1 MTRVLVRCDGHA
13 AVGLGHVSRCAGLA
27 EALDELGIATS
38 FHGAFN
44 DAARCLVD
52 SAGADICV
60 SNGPASGSVED
71 AEETLRVAASL
82 GAEVLV
88 VDGYVFGQRFLAALA
103 EARTGRRLVVI
114 DDFAAVDPYPHG
126 ACIVNSTF
134 QARGLTYRGDDLR
147 LYAGPEYLLVRRAL
161 RTLRAQ
167 GNPPTGRS
175 PLRCLVAL
183 GGVDR
188 FGRTLDVV
196 EALVSLASPPDVDV
210 VLSESSP
217 VRERVAERLA
227 RWPGSAR
234 LFGSLPNL
242 ADCFAGCDACISAG
256 GLTMYEACFLG
267 RPVAVW
273 PQSAEETQDAADAA
287 AAGIVVNLSAATQGD
302 PRGLVA
308 ALDRFLTRS
317 SLDALRGAAACRFPS
332 DPTRRAARALG
343 YLSMK

>member
-27 EALDELGIATS
+27 EALDELGTATS
-38 FHGAFN
+38 FHGAYN
-44 DAARCLVD
+44 DAARCLID
-52 SAGADICV
+52 STGADVCL
-60 SNGPASGSVED
+60 SEGPASGSVED

-82 GAEVLV
+82 GADVLV
-88 VDGYVFGQRFLAALA
+88 VDGYLFGQRFLAALA
-103 EARTGRRLVVI
+103 QARTGRGLVVI

-134 QARGLTYRGDDLR
+134 QAQGLRYRGDGLR
-147 LYAGPEYLLVRRAL
+147 LFAGPEYLLVRRAL

-167 GNPPTGRS
+167 GNPPTCRS

-183 GGVDR
+183 GGIDR
-188 FGRTLDVV
+188 FGRTLAVV
-196 EALVSLASPPDVDV
+196 EALASLPSPPDVDV

-217 VRERVAERLA
+217 VRERVADRLA
-227 RWPGSAR
+227 RWPGRGR
-234 LFGSLPNL
+234 LFGPLPSL
-242 ADCFAGCDACISAG
+242 ADRFARCDACISAG
-256 GLTMYEACFLG
+256 GLTMYEACYLG

-273 PQSAEETQDAADAA
+273 PQSREETRDAADAA
-287 AAGIVVNLSAATQGD
+287 AAGIVVNLSAATEGG
-302 PRGLVA
+302 PRVLAA
-308 ALDRFLTRS
+308 ALDRFFTRS
-317 SLDALRGAAACRFPS
+317 SLDALRGAAAGRFPS